1 MFSWRRAFADRIAAL
16 AVQEVERE
24 HDARTFELECAKGDI
39 ATLTAQLAE
48 ARQSIAEEE
57 ARADAI
63 AAHRDAY
70 RAQLATAKREADEAV
85 DAAFEEM
92 RVGFFSNI
100 EIQGARC
107 LVARIRERL
116 VPATPSPEARE
127 VLEYVDLRVSGALN
141 ALGDRC
147 VRITPADAK
156 RIGIMGGWR
165 E

>member
-1 MFSWRRAFADRIAAL
+1 MTRLTDEQIREAWDEPMMADHVPKWDQLPILWFDKNRNFAHRIAAL

-63 AAHRDAY
+63 AAHRDALLAAY
-70 RAQLATAKREADEAV
+70 QSVREERDALLDLHRPFPRAHQDGGGEECTICYDENGVPVNYPCAT
-85 DAAFEEM
+85 
-92 RVGFFSNI
+92 
-100 EIQGARC
+100 
-107 LVARIRERL
+107 
-116 VPATPSPEARE
+116 
-127 VLEYVDLRVSGALN
+127 
-141 ALGDRC
+141 
-147 VRITPADAK
+147 VRILRART
-156 RIGIMGGWR
+156 GGT